1 MCVCMYVLHLMYTC
15 IHRIYNVMHVCSA
28 SDVFMSANISITPMY
43 VSYVCVYVCIASGVG
58 GVRFGGLSVPLIW
71 RAGIY
76 KCLFPAQSTSAHA
89 LCRHCVSCICFSHA
103 SLCLLVSTFY
113 IPLCMFAKLFRSSV
127 PFTRCV
133 SFAMFVLF
141 SVCTG
146 STSGSVLCLLC
157 KFRIAIWF

>member
-1 MCVCMYVLHLMYTC
+1 MHVCIASDVYMYTSHLQCHACVQRIWCIHECEYMYHIYVCIVCMYVC
-15 IHRIYNVMHVCSA
+15 IV
-28 SDVFMSANISITPMY
+28 
-43 VSYVCVYVCIASGVG
+43 SGVG
-58 GVRFGGLSVPLIW
+58 GVRFGGLSAPLIW